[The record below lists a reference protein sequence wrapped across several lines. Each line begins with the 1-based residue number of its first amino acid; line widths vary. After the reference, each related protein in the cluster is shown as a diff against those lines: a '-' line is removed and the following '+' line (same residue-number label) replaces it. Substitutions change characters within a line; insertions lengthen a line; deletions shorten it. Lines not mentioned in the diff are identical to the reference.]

1 MTDRND
7 GGSGEP
13 PAGTPPEQPPEEDR
27 STSPKDRQRSDKAT
41 GTDQGLR
48 VLSYLIAGMLFYG
61 GLGWIGDQLL
71 KTRFLLPIGI
81 ILGAA
86 GAIFLIIRRYG
97 GTPDPR
103 NKR

>member
-7 GGSGEP
+7 GSGEP
-13 PAGTPPEQPPEEDR
+13 PAGTPPEQPPEDR
-27 STSPKDRQRSDKAT
+27 STSAKDRQRSDKAT

-48 VLSYLIAGMLFYG
+48 VLSYLIAGMVFYG

-81 ILGAA
+81 ILGMA

-97 GTPDPR
+97 GSPDPR